1 MYQAYSKSLIT
12 GSYAITE
19 PGHHGIALGLTP
31 SFYAYKHQDL
41 TGSNII
47 RIITPQFPDDYL
59 YEYNYNVQEITEISS
74 ETENLNGGKAI
85 KLSIENPLGTSRF
98 IESIVRVTLTYLLS
112 QNLLKKSG
120 VSVEVFEDKEFIS
133 EKFHKKTQPMCE
145 VTSLGA
151 GDRSLH
157 YQLFDRNINEVTKTG
172 LGSSACLIIS
182 VLGILANE
190 LSGNDPTFTQKKIE
204 ILGQIINSLAQ
215 KKIGSGFD
223 IACAVFGSIVYTKM
237 DAAKFSSLI
246 TLMEEISDSIDT
258 SHPIPLVIF
267 CPPQTLGHPS
277 NLQPTSP
284 KPMFFRKHLAS
295 PRAPPLPNH
304 HIPAKALQ
312 PILRRFQYKFRHK
325 NIGNPSKDPFYPKP
339 SIKDQIPQNF
349 RVNDPKYS

>member
-1 MYQAYSKSLIT
+1 MYQAYSKTLVT

-41 TGSNII
+41 PSSNTI

-59 YEYNYNVQEITEISS
+59 YEYKYNVQEIMESVS
-74 ETENLNGGKAI
+74 EAENLGRIQGI
-85 KLSIENPLGTSRF
+85 RITIENPLGANKF
-98 IESIVRVTLTYLLS
+98 IEAIVRVTLAYLLT
-112 QNLLKKSG
+112 QKGLLKKSG

-145 VTSLGA
+145 VVSLGA
-151 GDRSLH
+151 EDRSKY

-190 LSGNDPTFTQKKIE
+190 LSGNDQTFTQKKIE

-237 DAAKFSSLI
+237 DAAKFSALV
-246 TLMEEISDSIDT
+246 TLMEEISHSIDT
-258 SHPIPLVIF
+258 GHPIPLVTF
-267 CPPQTLGHPS
+267 PPTKILA
-277 NLQPTSP
+277 NL
-284 KPMFFRKHLAS
+284 L
-295 PRAPPLPNH
+295 
-304 HIPAKALQ
+304 
-312 PILRRFQYKFRHK
+312 KF
-325 NIGNPSKDPFYPKP
+325 P
-339 SIKDQIPQNF
+339 
-349 RVNDPKYS
+349 

>member
-41 TGSNII
+41 PSSNTI

-59 YEYNYNVQEITEISS
+59 YEYKYNVQEITEIGN
-74 ETENLNGGKAI
+74 EAENSPGEKGIRLTI
-85 KLSIENPLGTSRF
+85 DNPLGSSNF
-98 IESIVRVTLTYLLS
+98 IDSIVRVTLAYLLT
-112 QNLLKKSG
+112 QEGLLKKSG

-145 VTSLGA
+145 VISLGG
-151 GDRSLH
+151 GDRSRH

-182 VLGILANE
+182 VLGILVNE
-190 LSGNDPTFTQKKIE
+190 LSGNNETFTQKKIE

-237 DAAKFSSLI
+237 DAAKFSALV
-246 TLMEEISDSIDT
+246 TLMDEISQSIDT
-258 SHPIPLVIF
+258 GHPIPTVTF
-267 CPPQTLGHPS
+267 PASNKTLGNPPEFQPPSGQPLFLRKHHPS
-277 NLQPTSP
+277 ARVLALHGLPRPP
-284 KPMFFRKHLAS
+284 KT
-295 PRAPPLPNH
+295 
-304 HIPAKALQ
+304 LQ
-312 PILRRFQYKFRHK
+312 PISYR
-325 NIGNPSKDPFYPKP
+325 
-339 SIKDQIPQNF
+339 F
-349 RVNDPKYS
+349 RVQF

>member
-41 TGSNII
+41 LDSNTI

-59 YEYNYNVQEITEISS
+59 YEYKYNVEEISEIPS
-74 ETENLNGGKAI
+74 ETENWNGGKAI
-85 KLSIENPLGTSRF
+85 RLSIENPLGTSRF
-98 IESIVRVTLTYLLS
+98 IDSIVRVTLTYLLS
-112 QNLLKKSG
+112 QKGLLKKSG

-145 VTSLGA
+145 VTSLGQ
-151 GDRSLH
+151 GDRSQH
-157 YQLFDRNINEVTKTG
+157 YQLFDRNINEVIKTG

-237 DAAKFSSLI
+237 DAEKFSSLV
-246 TLMEEISDSIDT
+246 TLMEEISLSIDLG
-258 SHPIPLVIF
+258 HPIPTVIF
-267 CPPQTLGHPS
+267 CPSNKTLGHP
-277 NLQPTSP
+277 PKFRATSP
-284 KPMFFRKHLAS
+284 KFVF
-295 PRAPPLPNH
+295 
-304 HIPAKALQ
+304 
-312 PILRRFQYKFRHK
+312 
-325 NIGNPSKDPFYPKP
+325 
-339 SIKDQIPQNF
+339 
-349 RVNDPKYS
+349 